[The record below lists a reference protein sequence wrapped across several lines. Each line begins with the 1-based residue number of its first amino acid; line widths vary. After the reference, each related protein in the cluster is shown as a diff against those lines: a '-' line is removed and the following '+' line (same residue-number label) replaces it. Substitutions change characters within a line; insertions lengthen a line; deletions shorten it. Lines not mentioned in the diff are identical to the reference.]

1 MTERQKEILN
11 LLMETDYM
19 TAGQIGESLHL
30 SDRTVRSEIREIN
43 HAIKREVIKSKRGQG
58 FWTDFKEPEI
68 KLHAF
73 GQIEEGENLEWEIVR
88 RVLFEEENSY
98 LELADELYISDT
110 FLTKIIGRVNRRM
123 QRHCKK
129 GVIHKQN
136 GKLVLELSEEDKR
149 NYYSIYVITRNLNQ
163 YFELDRFQNY
173 FEYADISWI
182 RNVLFERLK
191 QEDLA
196 FYDTTIVRLLVEI
209 AVLTER
215 IAAGFLVTGRKTARK
230 EDTIREEDKV
240 VMQIADKI
248 GSFLGMPL
256 PLEEYEYFSQLFRN
270 DFYHMEGLEREIAAE
285 FLDKILV
292 EIHVEYGF
300 DFSKDQEFYKEMMAQ
315 LIGTLRRTENSQYV
329 INPVLH
335 RMKAQYPLEYDIAIF
350 FADRFNRLM
359 NCKIGEDEVGL
370 IAIHF
375 IRAMETSMM
384 HTEKKV
390 ALINPFGKQ
399 VKELM
404 KKRLDEMGECK
415 LKIGYTYSVFDLPE
429 YFPKDILAV
438 LTTVPLEKNP
448 TEVPVIL
455 CRNFLDYREKEKLLT
470 IVRNEQVSSVKTY
483 FKKLFRP
490 SLFFPDME
498 FESREQAIAF
508 MCSRLLEQGYVDEE
522 FQDSVM
528 KREAIAPTAFEEG
541 FAFAHGVENKAK
553 STAICTCLLKNK
565 LAWGEY
571 NVRIVFLF
579 ALSPSWNHRVIPV
592 YNVMIDNLMKMGAV
606 KRLSKI
612 ENCQK
617 FVEMLL

>member
-1 MTERQKEILN
+1 
-11 LLMETDYM
+11 
-19 TAGQIGESLHL
+19 
-30 SDRTVRSEIREIN
+30 
-43 HAIKREVIKSKRGQG
+43 
-58 FWTDFKEPEI
+58 
-68 KLHAF
+68 
-73 GQIEEGENLEWEIVR
+73 
-88 RVLFEEENSY
+88 
-98 LELADELYISDT
+98 
-110 FLTKIIGRVNRRM
+110 
-123 QRHCKK
+123 
-129 GVIHKQN
+129 
-136 GKLVLELSEEDKR
+136 
-149 NYYSIYVITRNLNQ
+149 
-163 YFELDRFQNY
+163 
-173 FEYADISWI
+173 
-182 RNVLFERLK
+182 
-191 QEDLA
+191 
-196 FYDTTIVRLLVEI
+196 
-209 AVLTER
+209 
-215 IAAGFLVTGRKTARK
+215 
-230 EDTIREEDKV
+230 
-240 VMQIADKI
+240 
-248 GSFLGMPL
+248 
-256 PLEEYEYFSQLFRN
+256 
-270 DFYHMEGLEREIAAE
+270 
-285 FLDKILV
+285 
-292 EIHVEYGF
+292 
-300 DFSKDQEFYKEMMAQ
+300 
-315 LIGTLRRTENSQYV
+315 
-329 INPVLH
+329 
-335 RMKAQYPLEYDIAIF
+335 MKAQYPLEYDIAIF

-404 KKRLDEMGECK
+404 KKRLNEMGECK

-470 IVRNEQVSSVKTY
+470 VVRNEQVSSVKTY

-490 SLFFPDME
+490 SLFFSDME

-592 YNVMIDNLMKMGAV
+592 YNVMIDNLMKTGAV